1 VTEETRVIE
10 AAAFPPGLEE
20 LPDAPSRLWVAG
32 SLPRRPAVA
41 IVGTRR
47 ADRDALELARR
58 LARELAERGA
68 GVVSGG
74 AEGVD
79 AAAHRG
85 ALAGEGLTWVV
96 QAAPLERPYPGKHRR
111 LFAEILE
118 RGGGWLSETP
128 PGEAAFPARFLA
140 RNRIVAALADAVVVV
155 QAPAR
160 SGALST
166 ARHARALGRPVFAV
180 PHAPWDP
187 RGAGCLRLLGKGARL
202 CTSVEDVA
210 EALELAPPERAPSK
224 PKGPARPSLSPE
236 LARVHDALANRPRHA
251 DDVARETGLSA
262 PRVQVALVQLAA
274 AGLAVQM
281 EGGWR
286 AR

>member
-1 VTEETRVIE
+1 VTEQTTVL
-10 AAAFPPGLEE
+10 AGPDLPAGLEE
-20 LPDAPSRLWVAG
+20 LAEPPARLWMAG
-32 SLPRRPAVA
+32 SRPRRPAVA

-47 ADRDALELARR
+47 ADPDALTHARE
-58 LARELAERGA
+58 LARELVERGA
-68 GVVSGG
+68 GIVSGG
-74 AEGVD
+74 AEGID

-85 ALAGEGLTWVV
+85 ALDAEGLTWVV
-96 QAAPLERPYPGKHRR
+96 QAAPLDRLYPRRHRR

-128 PGEAAFPARFLA
+128 PGEPAYPARFLA

-166 ARHARALGRPVFAV
+166 ARHAQALRRALFAV

-187 RGAGCLRLLGKGARL
+187 RGDGCLRLLRDGARP
-202 CTSVEDVA
+202 CTAARDVA
-210 EALELAPPERAPSK
+210 EALGLEAKPPRRRRAKRARASLPPE
-224 PKGPARPSLSPE
+224 LE
-236 LARVHDALANRPRHA
+236 RVHRALASRPRHA
-251 DDVARETGLSA
+251 DEVARATGLAA

-274 AGLAVQM
+274 RGLAVQLD
-281 EGGWR
+281 GGWR